1 MRRYKDITVIELFA
15 GVGGFRL
22 GLERASSKYKII
34 WSNQWEPTTKVQY
47 ASGIYIKHWGSKNHS
62 NEDIH
67 KVIDKNFD
75 EIPNHDLLV
84 GGFPC
89 QDYSVAKALGQAK
102 GIKGR
107 KGVLWWSIYEIL
119 KRKGPKN
126 RPKYLLLENVNR
138 LLKSPA
144 NQRGRDFAVMLASLS
159 KLGYAVEWRIINA
172 ADYGMPQKRRRV
184 FILGYKKDTD
194 IYKSIQN
201 STKKLDS
208 WLLQKSTTT
217 LAFPIEGKLNKSKTF
232 ELGNDLIEISR
243 TFSKQNPLN
252 SPFHTAGI
260 MINGKVLTA
269 DVTPHFK
276 GRYKTLGDIVKKT
289 KEEDVDKPFF
299 ITATEKSKWKNTKGR
314 KSIERKAKNGF
325 KYNYSEGGM
334 VFPDRL
340 DFPSRTIVT
349 GEGGRSP
356 SRFKHVIK
364 TPSGKLR
371 RLIPEE
377 LEQLNMFPKNFTKEM
392 DNQEVISDNRRA
404 FLMGNALVVGVVQK
418 FGEALL
424 EQLYTLKEKEKE

>member
-217 LAFPIEGKLNKSKTF
+217 LAFPIGIENFSSGTSC
-232 ELGNDLIEISR
+232 LI
-243 TFSKQNPLN
+243 
-252 SPFHTAGI
+252 
-260 MINGKVLTA
+260 
-269 DVTPHFK
+269 
-276 GRYKTLGDIVKKT
+276 
-289 KEEDVDKPFF
+289 
-299 ITATEKSKWKNTKGR
+299 
-314 KSIERKAKNGF
+314 
-325 KYNYSEGGM
+325 
-334 VFPDRL
+334 
-340 DFPSRTIVT
+340 
-349 GEGGRSP
+349 
-356 SRFKHVIK
+356 
-364 TPSGKLR
+364 
-371 RLIPEE
+371 
-377 LEQLNMFPKNFTKEM
+377 
-392 DNQEVISDNRRA
+392 
-404 FLMGNALVVGVVQK
+404 AL
-418 FGEALL
+418 
-424 EQLYTLKEKEKE
+424 